1 MHRPDG
7 SYMFDDVKNDGCAH
21 VDTNCLF
28 LTREAMPLL
37 ARWSMIAP
45 ELRTILDTVYWQTV
59 RVSGLSYA
67 HDPKPSVAYRT
78 TYENDFRRLGEPLP
92 NGVKTVEDTGASI
105 RWFKSLRRTQRQR
118 MSREIGWPG
127 SLFVRAERRLHY
139 FLAARG
145 YNGSSRGIS
154 LAPAGPRPR
163 PVPDSARISA
173 MLRWRSSRTRSKR
186 H

>member
-1 MHRPDG
+1 MHSIELPFAHNDGGNTPRVLASISAFTSGYEAVAFLDADNWYYPDHIERMVALRDRTGAAICSASRSMHRPDG
-7 SYMFDDVKNDGCAH
+7 SYMFDDVKNDGRAH

-37 ARWSMIAP
+37 VRWSMIAP

-92 NGVKTVEDTGASI
+92 KGVKTLEDTGASI
-105 RWFKSLRRTQRQR
+105 
-118 MSREIGWPG
+118 G
-127 SLFVRAERRLHY
+127 
-139 FLAARG
+139 
-145 YNGSSRGIS
+145 GSSR
-154 LAPAGPRPR
+154 
-163 PVPDSARISA
+163 
-173 MLRWRSSRTRSKR
+173 
-186 H
+186 